1 MSLGINNIPYK
12 HCSYSCI
19 YCQLGRTIHLEIIRS
34 YFFSTKDIVSEVIR
48 ALSRT
53 KKVDYIT
60 FVPDGEPTLDIN
72 LGKTINSLKKE
83 VSIPIAVLT
92 NGSLL
97 FREDVRQ
104 DLYEADLVS
113 IKIDANSEEIFK
125 KINRPHP
132 DLKLSTVL
140 GGILEFS
147 KYYKGKL
154 ITETMIIS
162 NINDNMSELIGI
174 ARFIKEL
181 NPYKAYIAIPTRPP
195 AESWVKPA
203 SEQVICFAYHKFLEH
218 IPNRVELLI
227 ESGEGK
233 FEKISGD
240 PIKDLLS
247 IVSVHP
253 MELNHAFD
261 FLSKTDLDPETILS
275 ELIERGEIT
284 IVNYLDKKFVIRKHI
299 SK

>member
-19 YCQLGRTIHLEIIRS
+19 YCQLGRTTHLEIIRS
-34 YFFSTKDIVSEVIR
+34 YFFSTKDIVSEVIK

-53 KKVDYIT
+53 KVNYIT

-97 FREDVRQ
+97 FREDVKQ

-113 IKIDANSEEIFK
+113 IKIDATSEEVFK

-132 DLKLSTVL
+132 YLELSSVL
-140 GGILEFS
+140 QGILEFS
-147 KYYKGKL
+147 KHYKGKL
-154 ITETMIIS
+154 ITETMVIS
-162 NINDNMSELIGI
+162 NINDDINELIRI
-174 ARFIKEL
+174 ARFIKRL
-181 NPYKAYIAIPTRPP
+181 NPHKAYIAIPTRPP
-195 AESWVKPA
+195 AEPWVKPA
-203 SEQVICFAYHKFLEH
+203 SEQIVCHAYHKFLEH

-227 ESGEGK
+227 KSGEGK
-233 FEKISGD
+233 FKRISSD

-253 MELNHAFD
+253 MELNHVFD
-261 FLSKTDLDPETILS
+261 FLSKAGLDPETILS
-275 ELIERGEIT
+275 ELIKSGEIT
-284 IVNYLDKKFVIRKHI
+284 VVNYLDKKFIIRKHTN
-299 SK
+299 K